1 MSAYILLMND
11 EEVKKLRY
19 DDDHHHSPLFLI
31 TWGPLVHSNKNYG
44 SPHATNER
52 QELPETKRHATFKKG
67 FNSSNSSES
76 YPMLPY

>member
-44 SPHATNER
+44 SPHATNEIGVGNK
-52 QELPETKRHATFKKG
+52 ELGTLMFKKRV
-67 FNSSNSSES
+67 STR
-76 YPMLPY
+76 L